1 MNKKRAT
8 LIGESHILVDNNLVE
23 IDLVSRMV
31 YWINPKEQ
39 EKEMKRNVFEY
50 CITGYNP
57 DGILTCPVGPALI
70 VVEEDLNSE
79 ASPRDRALL
88 EIGRSI
94 GEFNIDNLEVHIRPF
109 C

>member
-1 MNKKRAT
+1 MAIIKAIIPVGTMVTYDDFFNPINK
-8 LIGESHILVDNNLVE
+8 
-23 IDLVSRMV
+23 
-31 YWINPKEQ
+31 Q

-88 EIGRSI
+88 EVGRSI
-94 GEFNIDNLEVHIRPF
+94 GGLNIDNLEVHIRPF